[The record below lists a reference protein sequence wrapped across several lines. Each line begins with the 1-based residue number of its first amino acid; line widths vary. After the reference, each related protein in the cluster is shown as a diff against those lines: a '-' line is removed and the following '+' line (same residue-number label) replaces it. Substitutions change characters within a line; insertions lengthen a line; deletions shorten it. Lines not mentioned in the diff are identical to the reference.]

1 MKIFI
6 KTYGCQMN
14 LRDSEATAGELNK
27 LGHEIVHNENEAD
40 VFIFNTCSVRE
51 KAELKAIG
59 KIGILKKLK
68 KKKPHLIIGIMGC
81 MAQNRGEELLR
92 QLPHVNFVIGT
103 GQLHKVPEII
113 TKIIKEREEKK
124 QRNIAAGLSENFGVG
139 FDEASQEILN
149 NQGNGERRMPRADI
163 QDVLL
168 ESDDEVLDSLNS
180 HFDDT
185 NSAISAFVAVTR
197 GCNRFCSY
205 CIVPYVRGREIS
217 RTIEDVVKEV
227 TELTKNGIK
236 EVMLLGQNVAAFGL
250 EGDTR
255 APAPENSPF
264 ADLLTELCKIENLK
278 RIRFVSPYPSYFN
291 EKLINVLALEPK
303 ICNNI
308 HLPFQSGSDRI
319 LKAMN
324 RQYTAEQYI
333 EIIDKIKIAVPDVTF
348 STDIIVGFPGETDD
362 DFNETRKVFNH
373 VGFDNA
379 YIFKYSPRKG
389 TKAAELTDLM
399 VTEEVKE
406 QRNQILLKDL
416 TEFTTQHNAELL
428 GSVVEVLVEGASKR
442 NNERWSG
449 RTSTNKVVIFPPNE
463 GVKAGDIV
471 HVKVTK
477 TTSMSLFGEV
487 EK

>member
-27 LGHEIVHNENEAD
+27 LGHEIVYDENEAD

-51 KAELKAIG
+51 KAELKAVG

-68 KKKPHLIIGIMGC
+68 KKKPNLIIGIMGC
-81 MAQNRGEELLR
+81 MAQNKGEELLKE
-92 QLPHVNFVIGT
+92 LPHVNFVVGT
-103 GQLHKVPEII
+103 GQLHKVPELITNII
-113 TKIIKEREEKK
+113 EERDKK
-124 QRNIAAGLSENFGVG
+124 RKQNIAKGLDESFGVG
-139 FDEASQEILN
+139 FDEASEEILQN
-149 NQGNGERRMPRADI
+149 AKNGERRMPRADI
-163 QDVLL
+163 QEVLL
-168 ESDDEVLDSLNS
+168 ENDEDVLESLNS

-217 RTIEDVVKEV
+217 RTIEDVVNEV
-227 TELTKNGIK
+227 TELTVNGIK

-250 EGDTR
+250 KGDTK

-264 ADLLTELCKIENLK
+264 ADLLTELCKIDKLK

-291 EKLINVLALEPK
+291 EKLINVLAKEEK
-303 ICNNI
+303 ICHNI
-308 HLPFQSGSDRI
+308 HLPFQSGSDRV

-324 RQYTAEQYI
+324 RQYTAEQYKN
-333 EIIDKIKIAVPDVTF
+333 IIDKIKTAVPDVTF
-348 STDIIVGFPGETDD
+348 STDIIVGFPGETDE
-362 DFNETRKVFNH
+362 DFAKTREVFNY

-379 YIFKYSPRKG
+379 YIFKYSPREG

-399 VTEEVKE
+399 VSEEVKE
-406 QRNQILLKDL
+406 ERNQILLNDL
-416 TEFTTQHNAELL
+416 TKITEQNNADLC
-428 GSVVEVLVEGASKR
+428 GSVVEILVEGASKR
-442 NNERWSG
+442 NSERWSG
-449 RTSTNKVVIFPPNE
+449 RTSTNKVVIFPPTD
-463 GVKAGDIV
+463 GVDVGDIV
-471 HVKVTK
+471 NVKIDK
-477 TTSMSLFGEV
+477 SSSMSLFGKV
-487 EK
+487 VF

>member
-1 MKIFI
+1 
-6 KTYGCQMN
+6 MN

-27 LGHEIVHNENEAD
+27 LGHEIVHNENDAD
-40 VFIFNTCSVRE
+40 VFVFNTCSVRE

-81 MAQNRGEELLR
+81 MAQNRGEELLKE
-92 QLPHVNFVIGT
+92 LPHVNFVIGT

-124 QRNIAAGLSENFGVG
+124 QRNIDAGLRENFGIG
-139 FDEASQEILN
+139 FDEASEEILN

-168 ESDDEVLDSLNS
+168 ESDTEVLDSLNS

-217 RTIEDVVKEV
+217 RSIEDVVKEV
-227 TELTKNGIK
+227 SELADNGIK

-250 EGDTR
+250 EGDTQ

-264 ADLLTELCKIENLK
+264 ADLLTELCKIEKLQ

-291 EKLINVLALEPK
+291 EKLINVLAKEPK
-303 ICNNI
+303 VCNNI
-308 HLPFQSGSDRI
+308 HLPFQSGSNRI

-333 EIIDKIKIAVPDVTF
+333 EIIDKIKAAVPEVTF
-348 STDIIVGFPGETDD
+348 STDIIVGFPGETDE

-399 VTEEVKE
+399 VSEDVKE
-406 QRNQILLKDL
+406 ARNQALLKDL

-428 GSVVEVLVEGASKR
+428 DCVVEVLVEGASKR
-442 NNERWSG
+442 NSERWSG
-449 RTSTNKVVIFPPNE
+449 RTSTNKVVIFPPIG

-471 HVKVTK
+471 NVKIDK
-477 TTSMSLFGEV
+477 TTSMSLFGKI